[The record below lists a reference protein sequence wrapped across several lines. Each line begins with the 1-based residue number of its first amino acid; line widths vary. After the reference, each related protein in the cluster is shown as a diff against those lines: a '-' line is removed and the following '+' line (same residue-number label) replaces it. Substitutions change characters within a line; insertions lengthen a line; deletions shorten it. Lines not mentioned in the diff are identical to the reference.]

1 MLKNGSQEPKTS
13 SQDNNHLASRK
24 LSGLRAAKEPR
35 KSSLAIIY
43 SLL

>member
-1 MLKNGSQEPKTS
+1 MLKQRFTRTKTT

-24 LSGLRAAKEPR
+24 LSGLMAAKEPR